1 MKKAKKARIMSAS
14 EIERRTAIAMNGGN
28 PFEGM
33 KDWEVTLD
41 LNDPRERE
49 IHKYTQKK
57 GRKKRKS
64 LQDHFTILREY
75 GIIDYEQAQGMGENK
90 VPGVLESPH
99 APRRVQ
105 QQKDKQHDS

>member
-49 IHKYTQKK
+49 IHKYTQKLFDEGMPGMAALYAYVMK
-57 GRKKRKS
+57 TGW
-64 LQDHFTILREY
+64 RE
-75 GIIDYEQAQGMGENK
+75 
-90 VPGVLESPH
+90 
-99 APRRVQ
+99 
-105 QQKDKQHDS
+105 